1 MTAPLKLCH
10 LSRTTPTLKP
20 TRHLDDPLRIDRPVP
35 HDIRRARQPQRVQL
49 LLQQA
54 QRFDLMMNARDLLV
68 DEMVDVVAR
77 IRFDDQSA
85 QLQRLAQSRRAPE
98 RRLLAPMPI

>member
-1 MTAPLKLCH
+1 MIR
-10 LSRTTPTLKP
+10 SGS
-20 TRHLDDPLRIDRPVP
+20 IDRFRMTFAGLASRSAFQVLQ
-35 HDIRRARQPQRVQL
+35 DAAVARGLVDTTGFAQRVQL

-85 QLQRLAQSRRAPE
+85 QLQPLAQSRRVPE

>member
-1 MTAPLKLCH
+1 MIRSEPIDWFRVAFARLA
-10 LSRTTPTLKP
+10 SRGVSQVLQDAALA
-20 TRHLDDPLRIDRPVP
+20 RRPVGL
-35 HDIRRARQPQRVQL
+35 AGFAQRVQL

>member
-1 MTAPLKLCH
+1 
-10 LSRTTPTLKP
+10 
-20 TRHLDDPLRIDRPVP
+20 
-35 HDIRRARQPQRVQL
+35 
-49 LLQQA
+49 
-54 QRFDLMMNARDLLV
+54 MMNARDLLV